1 MRKEELSGWLRET
14 GPKKLARLFKE
25 ADRARKKQCGDQVH
39 LRGIIEFSNYCRRD
53 CLYCGLRAGNRKLKR
68 YRMSV
73 NEIVAAARGAVRLG
87 IPTVVL
93 QSGEDPGFGLQKLLR
108 VVRQIKKMGLAVTL
122 SVGELKSAEYRRLRD
137 AGADRYL
144 LKFETSDSRLYS
156 KLRPGCRLSDRL
168 KCLHTLRS
176 LGYQVGSGNMVGLP
190 GQSLASIAQDIAL
203 FKKLGLDM
211 IGIGP
216 FIAHPNTPLAGQGKR
231 DLTLSLKTVA
241 LTRLYVPLAHIPA
254 TTASATVD
262 ARGREKA
269 LVCGANVVMPNL
281 TPDKYRRLYQIYPN
295 KDRVNENGGKSF
307 ARLRARILSL
317 GRTIAAT
324 RGDSLK
330 R

>member
-1 MRKEELSGWLRET
+1 MNRGDLAGRLKEKD
-14 GPKKLARLFKE
+14 PKKIARLFRE
-25 ADRARKKQCGDQVH
+25 ADRARKEQCGDEVH

-53 CLYCGLRAGNRKLKR
+53 CLYCGLRAGNRGLKR

-73 NEIVAAARGAVRLG
+73 RQITDAARRALRLG

-93 QSGEDPGFGLQKLLR
+93 QSGEDPGFGFEKLCR
-108 VVRQIKKMGLAVTL
+108 AVRQIKKMGLAVTL
-122 SVGELKSAEYRRLRD
+122 SVGELKAAEYRKLRD

-144 LKFETSDSRLYS
+144 LKFETSDARLYAR
-156 KLRPGCRLSDRL
+156 LRPGCRLSDRL

-190 GQSLASIAQDIAL
+190 GQSLASIAKDIEL
-203 FKKLGLDM
+203 FRKFDLDM

-216 FIAHPNTPLAGQGKR
+216 FIAHPNTPLAGQGER
-231 DLTLSLKTVA
+231 DLALSLKTVA
-241 LTRLYVPLAHIPA
+241 LTRLYVPRAHIPA
-254 TTASATVD
+254 TTASGSID
-262 ARGREKA
+262 SRGREKA

-281 TPDKYRRLYQIYPN
+281 TPVKYRRLYQIYPN
-295 KDRVNENGGKSF
+295 KVCMDESPEECYPC
-307 ARLRARILSL
+307 LRARILSL
-317 GRTIAAT
+317 GRTIAST